1 MWRALGGSHRRRILD
16 LLRPGPQTTGD
27 VARAFPDLS
36 RFAVMQHLGVLEEA
50 GLVLV
55 RRSGRQRFNFLNA
68 VPIQQI
74 HERWV
79 SRFAADEAQKSLNVK
94 RYLEQEGR
102 QVEEK
107 SSVRCVRIESEIK
120 LAASPEKVFAAM
132 TTEQDRWYP
141 YNYGGER
148 LKRIVWEEK
157 VGGLCY
163 EDWGDGM
170 GKLYGV
176 VTYYDPPKAACLQGH
191 LGGGISLE
199 QWVRVEPDGDGSILK
214 GSTVCFGEISDEQ
227 EQGIRSHGDLSATE
241 TFLREYVEI
250 GVSAKAS
257 K

>member
-1 MWRALGGSHRRRILD
+1 MLD
-16 LLRPGPQTTGD
+16 LLRPGPQTTGEL
-27 VARAFPDLS
+27 ARAFPKLS

-55 RRSGRQRFNFLNA
+55 RRSGRKRFNFLNA

-79 SRFAADEAQKSLNVK
+79 SRFASDAAQKSLDVK
-94 RYLEQEGR
+94 RY
-102 QVEEK
+102 VEREELKVDQK
-107 SSVRCVRIESEIK
+107 SNVRCVRIESEIK
-120 LAASPEKVFAAM
+120 LVASPSRVFAAM

-176 VTYYDPPKAACLQGH
+176 VTYYDPPKTSCLQGH
-191 LGGGISLE
+191 LRGGISLE
-199 QWVRVEPDGDGSILK
+199 QWVMVEPDGDGSILK
-214 GSTVCFGEISDEQ
+214 TSTVCFGEISDEA
-227 EQGIRSHGDLSATE
+227 EQGIRSHADLSGVE
-241 TFLREYVEI
+241 KVLRDYLE
-250 GVSAKAS
+250 
-257 K
+257 